1 MLSEKDK
8 QAIFN
13 GTCGITSSG
22 HKAMFVGTIATSYYK
37 HLFTVEKDNG
47 DIATCV
53 YSDEL
58 RFCHVVS
65 ELDIVGLWDD
75 RPEPF
80 NLEKALAG
88 KPFRNHLGLKTYL
101 LADVRENAPK
111 EIKPLVGYIVQSDGT
126 LTTFNCNLSSLVG
139 FTMWRD

>member
-1 MLSEKDK
+1 MISEKDK

-22 HKAMFVGTIATSYYK
+22 LKAMFVGTIASGYYK
-37 HLFTVEKDNG
+37 HLFVIEKDNG
-47 DIATCV
+47 DITTCV

-58 RFCHVVS
+58 SFCHVRS

-88 KPFRNHLGLKTYL
+88 KPFRNHRGLKTYL
-101 LADVRENAPK
+101 LADVRKNAPN
-111 EIKPLVGYIVQSDGT
+111 ELKPLVGYIVQSDGT
-126 LTTFNCNLSSLVG
+126 LTTFNSNLSSLVSL
-139 FTMWRD
+139 TMWRD

>member
-1 MLSEKDK
+1 MISEKDK
-8 QAIFN
+8 QAILN
-13 GTCGITSSG
+13 GAGGITSSG

-37 HLFTVEKDNG
+37 HLFTIKKDDG
-47 DIATCV
+47 DITTCV

-58 RFCHVVS
+58 RFCHVRS

-88 KPFRNHLGLKTYL
+88 KPFRNHRGLKTYL
-101 LADVRENAPK
+101 LADVRGNAPK
-111 EIKPLVGYIVQSDGT
+111 ELEPLVGYIVQSDGT
-126 LTTFNCNLSSLVG
+126 LTTFNSNLSSLVG
-139 FTMWRD
+139 LTMWRD

>member
-1 MLSEKDK
+1 MISEQDK
-8 QAIFN
+8 QAILN
-13 GTCGITSSG
+13 GACGITSSG

-37 HLFTVEKDNG
+37 HLFTIKKDNG

-58 RFCHVVS
+58 RFCHVIS

-88 KPFRNHLGLKTYL
+88 KPFRNHRGLKTYL
-101 LADVRENAPK
+101 LADARENAPK
-111 EIKPLVGYIVQSDGT
+111 ELKPLVGYIVQSDGT
-126 LTTFNCNLSSLVG
+126 LTTFNSNLSSLVG
-139 FTMWRD
+139 LTMWRD

>member
-1 MLSEKDK
+1 MISEQDK
-8 QAIFN
+8 QAILN
-13 GTCGITSSG
+13 GACGITSSG

-37 HLFTVEKDNG
+37 HLFTIKKDNG
-47 DIATCV
+47 DITTCV

-58 RFCHVVS
+58 RFCHVIS

-88 KPFRNHLGLKTYL
+88 KPFRNHRGLKTYL
-101 LADVRENAPK
+101 LADARENAPK
-111 EIKPLVGYIVQSDGT
+111 ELKPLVGYIVQSDGT
-126 LTTFNCNLSSLVG
+126 LTTFNSNLSSLVG
-139 FTMWRD
+139 LTMWRD